1 MTQVQIDAVRKLK
14 EVKLED
20 AKLGDMQ
27 RFLAKHVSD
36 ALAYFCEQD
45 EDFAAAVMVDDKSF
59 VGCLQALK
67 LPGRGLG
74 YLSDFDVY
82 RMAARY
88 FFPEADVEW
97 SMKISMPEKNKKP
110 AKILTLKW
118 EDLLGKGGTSRAP
131 SPTGGGGK

>member
-82 RMAARY
+82 RMAAQY
-88 FFPEADVEW
+88 FFPEADVEY
-97 SMKISMPEKNKKP
+97 SMKISMPAKKQTP
-110 AKILTLKW
+110 AKVLTLTM
-118 EDLLGKGGTSRAP
+118 EQLLNL
-131 SPTGGGGK
+131 TGGAK